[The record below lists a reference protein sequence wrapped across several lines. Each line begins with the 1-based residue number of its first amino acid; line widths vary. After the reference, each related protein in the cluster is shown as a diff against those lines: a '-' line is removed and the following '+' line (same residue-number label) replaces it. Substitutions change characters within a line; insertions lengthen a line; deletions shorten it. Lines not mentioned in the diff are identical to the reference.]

1 VAVEV
6 EMKKATIRIQR
17 NVNAALEKMGERFVK
32 AWKAGESAGD
42 TLAFESPAAL
52 FRVLTPKRWELIER
66 LQELGPS
73 SVRGLARELGRDV
86 KRVHEDVGV
95 LIECGLVARIA
106 DGEVDVPYD
115 VIRVEFDLRAVA

>member
-1 VAVEV
+1 
-6 EMKKATIRIQR
+6 
-17 NVNAALEKMGERFVK
+17 
-32 AWKAGESAGD
+32 
-42 TLAFESPAAL
+42 
-52 FRVLTPKRWELIER
+52 
-66 LQELGPS
+66 
-73 SVRGLARELGRDV
+73 LARELGRDV